1 MGDLGGRV
9 EYDCIIVVT
18 VRLMEEW
25 WTMESGR
32 RRENY
37 FAITV
42 VSETV
47 TRRGL
52 EQVVNVS

>member
-9 EYDCIIVVT
+9 EYDCITVVT

-37 FAITV
+37 FEITV

-47 TRRGL
+47 TRRVL